1 MYRQAFQVGSTIL
14 NVGLSIK
21 SLFVS
26 NQNHHRSTE
35 LSDTHHHESQLLTY
49 SASVNEHQN
58 KADDDEYEQK
68 NNEVQTVMLLSSL
81 FMQGGFQIISSSQTK
96 TILFVA
102 SLSISISFLFLSV
115 LFGLSTIHRMAK
127 FMAGRARER
136 NRQLRTI
143 RANLMQQVAPP
154 SIELLRTN
162 PRVILHGMTIE
173 TFHDWFLC
181 KCAFMCTLHL
191 FFFKVG
197 CVSLMITMMAIV
209 WSYVFIIP
217 MAVALFFYG
226 LLEWKEKKES
236 SIEWE
241 V

>member
-1 MYRQAFQVGSTIL
+1 MYRQAFQVGTTLL
-14 NVGLSIK
+14 NVGLSVK
-21 SLFVS
+21 SLLVAKHQHETT
-26 NQNHHRSTE
+26 NE
-35 LSDTHHHESQLLTY
+35 LSGIHHQESQLLTY
-49 SASVNEHQN
+49 AASVNEHQN

-81 FMQGGFQIISSSQTK
+81 FMQGGFQIISSSQDK
-96 TILFVA
+96 TSLFVT

-143 RANLMQQVAPP
+143 RANLIQQVTPP
-154 SIELLRTN
+154 SVELLRTN

-197 CVSLMITMMAIV
+197 SVSLMITMISIV
-209 WSYVFIIP
+209 WSYLFIIP
-217 MAVALFFYG
+217 MATALFLYG
-226 LLEWKEKKES
+226 LLEWKEKNES
-236 SIEWE
+236 SIEWDI
-241 V
+241 